1 MPLGVGYSVLS
12 GKVFCNFFYL
22 LFSGILQG
30 LQICLFIV
38 CSTAWDENSGLSLL
52 APIFRFFSF
61 LGRGCPALGSPGPQ
75 GPLGMGALQ
84 PWPIRMALQP
94 LQKRGAATL
103 RTVACW
109 SSAPSCDLASFVDF
123 PSPFLRPVCQRGG
136 GCFISTL
143 HRVLMGQGGD

>member
-1 MPLGVGYSVLS
+1 MACLAARVPDPCWKQGLGLTPQDERRLSFHYFLRVICCNGYPSA
-12 GKVFCNFFYL
+12 KVSEQCLWGWATLFSLERYFVVFFNL

-38 CSTAWDENSGLSLL
+38 CSAAWDENSGLSLL

-84 PWPIRMALQP
+84 PWPIRVAL
-94 LQKRGAATL
+94 
-103 RTVACW
+103 
-109 SSAPSCDLASFVDF
+109 
-123 PSPFLRPVCQRGG
+123 
-136 GCFISTL
+136 
-143 HRVLMGQGGD
+143 